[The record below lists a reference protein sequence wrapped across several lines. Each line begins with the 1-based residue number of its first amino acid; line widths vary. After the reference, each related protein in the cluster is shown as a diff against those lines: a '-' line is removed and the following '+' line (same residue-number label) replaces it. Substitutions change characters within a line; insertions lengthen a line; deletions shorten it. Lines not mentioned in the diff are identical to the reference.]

1 MDYQII
7 RSKRKT
13 LSLQINQNAELVIRA
28 PLYLGGREIQAFIDE
43 KSSWIEKKQQQVKS
57 QISEKHGYHNGEI
70 FLYLGNEYPLSL
82 DNIEK
87 VLVFNGNEFL
97 LNKGCGQ
104 KRNSFEQWYKQQFSE
119 VALPRIDYFA
129 KKHNLKFNEVR
140 IKKQKTLWGSC
151 SSSNN
156 LNFNY
161 LLMMAPMSVIDY
173 VIVHELSHTIH
184 KDHSKKFWALVVS
197 ILPEY
202 KLANKWLRD
211 NGHKLR
217 SL

>member
-28 PLYLGGREIQAFIDE
+28 PLYLGGGEIQAFIDE
-43 KSSWIEKKQQQVKS
+43 KSGWIEKKQQQVKS
-57 QISEKHGYHNGEI
+57 QISKKHGYHNGEI

-87 VLVFNGNEFL
+87 GLVFNGNEFL

-217 SL
+217 RL